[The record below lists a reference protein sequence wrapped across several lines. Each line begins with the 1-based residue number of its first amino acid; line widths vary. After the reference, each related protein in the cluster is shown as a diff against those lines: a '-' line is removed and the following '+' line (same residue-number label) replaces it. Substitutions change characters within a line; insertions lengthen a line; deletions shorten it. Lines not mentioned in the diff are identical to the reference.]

1 MAALH
6 GLLLLAWWLRPAP
19 PVDAWPLPAPPAPGQ
34 AAEPIV
40 WLLWPG
46 RPAATGPDDTPAPTP
61 SARQAPAPT
70 APPAPR
76 REPLTGPVRDPL
88 AITLPAA
95 ASVAPAAA
103 DAPAVA
109 SPAQAAASTPATP
122 DGSTPLNLNLPRRSP
137 GSTAAPPNPAL
148 QADHGRDNSIEARLE
163 RLLGQHGGPL
173 IQERLADGSLRL
185 RRGADC
191 VIVRPNRNATLDPF
205 NQAVSPSPR
214 QADSC

>member
-1 MAALH
+1 M
-6 GLLLLAWWLRPAP
+6 
-19 PVDAWPLPAPPAPGQ
+19 PAPPAPGR

-46 RPAATGPDDTPAPTP
+46 RPAATGPEDTPAATP
-61 SARQAPAPT
+61 AARQTRAPAAPT
-70 APPAPR
+70 APSP
-76 REPLTGPVRDPL
+76 EPQPGPVRDPQ

-95 ASVAPAAA
+95 DGAARDAAAAAAQPPAAA
-103 DAPAVA
+103 P
-109 SPAQAAASTPATP
+109 PAQAAASTPATTGGP
-122 DGSTPLNLNLPRRSP
+122 TPLNLTLPRRSP
-137 GSTAAPPNPAL
+137 GSATAPPNPAL
-148 QADHGRDNSIEARLE
+148 QAGSGQGNSIEARLQ
-163 RLLGQHGGPL
+163 RLLGNHDGPL